1 VAAPQTFLEAILVRV
16 AGFCAGQ
23 KLKTLIVCR
32 GAAHAR
38 MLRSVANLEIG
49 AFVDVLELPESVTT
63 PLDVDPGYRIVLI
76 AADNSGH
83 MLRVLGLCGRYK
95 AAGIPVLAVD
105 GWPPPID
112 ARHFAA
118 EAKVSGEISVPGMF
132 DVASG
137 YCRNGT
143 TGDILE
149 FGTFQGFTL
158 QCAYHAF
165 NHRGN
170 LGNRRFIAF
179 DSFAGIIGTK
189 EGEGF
194 YDGAYAASEASLKF
208 ANFLAQVP
216 DERVVIVKGPYSETL
231 RDRRE
236 ETRAALGET
245 SAAIVHI
252 DCDVEDPAKMALD
265 FVTPYVKQGTLLMF
279 DEYDMQCA
287 DNSKGERAAL
297 RAWLRENP
305 QFEVEPYRAY
315 HLGARSFILH
325 KN

>member
-1 VAAPQTFLEAILVRV
+1 MV
-16 AGFCAGQ
+16 
-23 KLKTLIVCR
+23 
-32 GAAHAR
+32 
-38 MLRSVANLEIG
+38 RSVANLEIQ
-49 AFVDVLELPESVTT
+49 AIVDILDLSENTT
-63 PLDVDPGYRIVLI
+63 ATSLNVDPSYRAVLI
-76 AADNSGH
+76 GADNSTT
-83 MLRVLGLCGRYK
+83 MLKVLALCGNYK
-95 AAGIPVLAVD
+95 TANIPVLAVD
-105 GWPPPID
+105 GWPVPID

-132 DVASG
+132 DVAAG
-137 YCRNGT
+137 YCRHGV
-143 TGDILE
+143 TGDIFE

-170 LGNRRFIAF
+170 LGTRRFIAF

-189 EGEGF
+189 KGEGF
-194 YDGAYAASEASLKF
+194 FDGAFAASEASFRF

-216 DERVVIVKGPYSETL
+216 DDRVVVIKGPYSETL
-231 RDRRE
+231 RDRE
-236 ETRAALGET
+236 KDTRAALGPT

-252 DCDVEDPAKMALD
+252 DCDVEEPAKMALD
-265 FVTPYVKQGTLLMF
+265 FVTPYAKQGTLLMF

-297 RAWLRENP
+297 RAWLQENP
-305 QFEVEPYRAY
+305 TFEVEPYRAY

-325 KN
+325 KR